1 MATKKKSSCIPT
13 KVVKRNSHGLIE
25 DVDYI
30 FNEDG
35 FIDWRAMLKEKW
47 LYPNPSRNLHTTD
60 VSQLDDRDL
69 CVLLG

>member
-47 LYPNPSRNLHTTD
+47 LYPNPS
-60 VSQLDDRDL
+60 
-69 CVLLG
+69 